1 MNVSPCTSF
10 PRRREPDAIACRA
23 SRTARHFDAAI
34 HRSTF
39 VSNGGNFNRGGY
51 GGYGGYGG
59 GNRGYRSYGGYGY
72 GRGYGGRDRGGYDVG
87 GGVAAL
93 AAGAIIGGVLA
104 SQYQRGYG
112 GPQSYCARTY
122 RSYDPRSGTYLGY
135 DGLRHPCG

>member
-1 MNVSPCTSF
+1 MKNVLV
-10 PRRREPDAIACRA
+10 IAVATA
-23 SRTARHFDAAI
+23 SMILATPGVSAARDLCDVNGACSSDGARHDW
-34 HRSTF
+34 H
-39 VSNGGNFNRGGY
+39 GGRY
-51 GGYGGYGG
+51 GH
-59 GNRGYRSYGGYGY
+59 GY

-93 AAGAIIGGVLA
+93 AAGAIIGGVVA
-104 SQYQRGYG
+104 TQYQRGYG